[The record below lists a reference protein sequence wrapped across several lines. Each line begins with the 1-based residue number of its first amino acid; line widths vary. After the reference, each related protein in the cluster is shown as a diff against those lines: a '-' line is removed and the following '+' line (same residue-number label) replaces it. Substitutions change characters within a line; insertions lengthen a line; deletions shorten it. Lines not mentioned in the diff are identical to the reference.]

1 MNYNIDEL
9 IRMAEQDTHTIVIR
23 SGASNCSMSIVYNV
37 NGKRISFSKS
47 LAAQLG
53 ITNEI
58 YLLPIKDANTLI
70 LSAKPI
76 GRKSSVGTVTG
87 EGKKI
92 CYSAQLCKALVE
104 IFKLDYDHATSL
116 SFRDISFDIMN
127 DEKVAIVNMMPVQE

>member
-1 MNYNIDEL
+1 MYSLNDL
-9 IRMAEQDTHTIVIR
+9 IKMAEQDANTVVIR

-76 GRKSSVGTVTG
+76 GSKSSVGTVTG

>member
-9 IRMAEQDTHTIVIR
+9 IKMAEQDAHTIVIR

-37 NGKRISFSKS
+37 NGKRMSFSKS
-47 LAAQLG
+47 LATQLG
-53 ITNEI
+53 VTNEI
-58 YLLPIKDANTLI
+58 YLLPVKEANTLI

-76 GRKSSVGTVTG
+76 GSKSSVSDVIG

-104 IFKLDYDHATSL
+104 TFELNYDNATSL
-116 SFRDISFDIMN
+116 SFRDITFDSMN
-127 DEKVAIVNMMPVQE
+127 GEQVAIVTMVSSGE